1 MAQFPILPDP
11 EGLRNAAAQVEEA
24 QASEAARLTAEA
36 AANAAKAAAATKL
49 TNAESALNAVGINSG
64 GQPPVPPNRSIFGSF
79 GFGGDKN
86 VVYFLVGL
94 AILLLFIFTF
104 VLATT
109 KANHSSVSDVQ
120 KTASGAA
127 TAAAS
132 ANAGVAA
139 LATQVNANTG
149 AINSLNN
156 SLVSMGQSVVTI
168 GGTANKALAEAEA
181 AKALAASKSACCSQ
195 QKHVSAKPVAR
206 REASRPAAGGATPFA
221 QAPTPTTQMVPQLE
235 ITSRQPRT
243 DGRCVLALNDN
254 GPTKY
259 VRLDVEK
266 GSSRLL
272 AFRVDNSDGEIN
284 KALPI
289 TYVGY
294 INGNEK
300 KTVELNGTPSC
311 AAAVKAFS
319 EDIVFRWTA
328 SRLQLGDKCKVVGR
342 A

>member
-11 EGLRNAAAQVEEA
+11 EGLRNAAAQVEAA
-24 QASEAARLTAEA
+24 QAAEAERLAAEA
-36 AANAAKAAAATKL
+36 AANAAKATAATKL
-49 TNAESALNAVGINSG
+49 TDAESALNAVGVNSG
-64 GQPPVPPNRSIFGSF
+64 GRPPVPPNRSIFGSF

-86 VVYFLVGL
+86 VVPLLAGL
-94 AILLLFIFTF
+94 AILLLFVFTF

-120 KTASGAA
+120 KTASNAA

-221 QAPTPTTQMVPQLE
+221 SAPCVNCTQQQPTFL
-235 ITSRQPRT
+235 
-243 DGRCVLALNDN
+243 
-254 GPTKY
+254 
-259 VRLDVEK
+259 VEK
-266 GSSRLL
+266 EVDTSNTSKVCGIAVLSSKGGSVI
-272 AFRVDNSDGEIN
+272 A
-284 KALPI
+284 
-289 TYVGY
+289 
-294 INGNEK
+294 
-300 KTVELNGTPSC
+300 
-311 AAAVKAFS
+311 
-319 EDIVFRWTA
+319 
-328 SRLQLGDKCKVVGR
+328 RLQLDEDPAHPGKIRIAKVSSFGGAAIQVSVSPLRHSLTKNCDEDQASVYKVWPQVVAKFGLPNDCTYL
-342 A
+342 